1 MYKVLAVQ
9 PASMNARGRKGKCN
23 GLRTETS
30 PSSIPKTSVLVDNGR
45 SIISSAQQFLSR
57 KRPDETK
64 AVMSSN
70 CAICGRSF
78 LQCLIWKGSNS
89 KPVVLLNLS
98 QVRPFTSLGN
108 EQKEAEAIHLAV
120 WDTYKPNSFPHLAFP
135 SRASH
140 MFKKHYRKGKKK
152 KNQPQTKKTT
162 DRYFTGGKT
171 EVQHSN
177 SRARK
182 RTQKNQPWPFSHFLT
197 HYLLYF
203 HLPPGPFATHTSVTF
218 HTTSWGS

>member
-64 AVMSSN
+64 AAMSSN

-89 KPVVLLNLS
+89 KPGIKL
-98 QVRPFTSLGN
+98 QTSGAP
-108 EQKEAEAIHLAV
+108 EPQ
-120 WDTYKPNSFPHLAFP
+120 PC
-135 SRASH
+135 ASLH
-140 MFKKHYRKGKKK
+140 VTGK
-152 KNQPQTKKTT
+152 
-162 DRYFTGGKT
+162 
-171 EVQHSN
+171 
-177 SRARK
+177 
-182 RTQKNQPWPFSHFLT
+182 
-197 HYLLYF
+197 
-203 HLPPGPFATHTSVTF
+203 
-218 HTTSWGS
+218 